1 MDETTDNAP
10 PKSPPIVE
18 FNSRE
23 EERVIRPFMFLGFG
37 AHLLWLV
44 EVMVNC
50 FPSSLIADPQTAQLY
65 RGIGL
70 VSAIL
75 AVVVMLCM
83 GLFIDRITYYIR
95 QYRLQII
102 AACCMTVA
110 TLLLLAFQDLAFVPL
125 VILGSIVS
133 GTASGYITLIWA
145 EAFRRRDTPSIVLN
159 TALAV
164 ATAVLGY
171 GLLNVFASAF
181 TTGIIL
187 CVLPLFSLMGM
198 FMIMHGRRA
207 MFRKQE
213 FTVGDDGAKRPVY
226 SIREVPT
233 FRNLKVSKFRML
245 ARLGLPSILWG
256 LGLGSIAY
264 LMRDFESGT
273 TTDPQQ
279 FLLETAAGYLM
290 ALVVLGILTALNC
303 DQSNERYY
311 RFALP
316 VIPIAILASILL
328 RGTEAFGA
336 FAFLCLGF
344 ILCAFLVWVELSE
357 ISHRYRISPI
367 LVSGF
372 ALAFFVAA
380 ALVSQPVMTLLVD
393 KGSASGIWLSLVCVI
408 TLLVVAGALLL
419 MPSEDD
425 IRRMVVLDGEA
436 ALGSSE
442 PFCADD
448 EQKEQANRQKPA
460 RPRFVVRCEEVSDTY
475 LLTARETDVLYL
487 LAKGHSAAHIAKQLY
502 IALGTVHTHTW
513 HIYRKLD
520 VHTQQG
526 LIDLVDNQGYL
537 ECSQLNSNEE
547 DAGYR
552 GEGESNTVTT

>member
-1 MDETTDNAP
+1 
-10 PKSPPIVE
+10 
-18 FNSRE
+18 
-23 EERVIRPFMFLGFG
+23 MFLGFG
-37 AHLLWLV
+37 AHLVWLV
-44 EVMVNC
+44 EVMVDC
-50 FPSSLIADPQTAQLY
+50 FPSSLIANPQTVQLY

-95 QYRLQII
+95 PYRLQIT

-110 TLLLLAFQDLAFVPL
+110 TLLLLLASQDVFQDVALVPL
-125 VILGSIVS
+125 VILSSILS
-133 GTASGYITLIWA
+133 GTASGYITLVWA
-145 EAFRRRDTPSIVLN
+145 EAFRRRETPSIVLN

-171 GLLNVFASAF
+171 GLLKVFVSAF
-181 TTGIIL
+181 ATGIIL

-198 FMIMHGRRA
+198 FMILHGRRA
-207 MFRKQE
+207 MFRNQE
-213 FTVGDDGAKRPVY
+213 FTVGYDGARRPVY
-226 SIREVPT
+226 GIREVPT
-233 FRNLKVSKFRML
+233 FRNLKVSKLRML

-256 LGLGSIAY
+256 LGLGSIAW
-264 LMRDFESGT
+264 LMRDFESRT
-273 TTDPQQ
+273 TADPQQ
-279 FLLETAAGYLM
+279 FLLGIAAGYVL
-290 ALVVLGILTALNC
+290 ALLVLGILTALNC

-316 VIPIAILASILL
+316 VIPVSILASVLL
-328 RGTEAFGA
+328 RGTEASG
-336 FAFLCLGF
+336 AFLCLGF

-380 ALVSQPVMTLLVD
+380 ALVSQPAMTLLLD
-393 KGSASGIWLSLVCVI
+393 NASAGGIWLSLACVI

-425 IRRMVVLDGEA
+425 IRSMVVLDGEA
-436 ALGSSE
+436 ALDSSE
-442 PFCADD
+442 LFCTDD
-448 EQKEQANRQKPA
+448 GAGRTGQREKPVRQ
-460 RPRFVVRCEEVSDTY
+460 RFIVRCEEVSNTY

-502 IALGTVHTHTW
+502 IALGTVYTHTW

-520 VHTQQG
+520 VHTQQE
-526 LIDLVDNQGYL
+526 LIDLVDNYGCL
-537 ECSQLNSNEE
+537 ECSQLNGSEE
-547 DAGYR
+547 DTGYR
-552 GEGESNTVTT
+552 GEGESLACHSKQEVTSNTSEQAAVERVGTRST